1 MDEAP
6 NTIKLRYDGSTRFA
20 GAKLPVELLPDLPA
34 FRELLVAFAKETWKR
49 THVDKSRVP
58 KGFDRSLAFD
68 LTHIEEGS
76 AVPCLR
82 WDRRS
87 AQESIPGFSDEFS
100 DIIFPEV
107 SRIAKLFSD
116 AAKGVFPNALP
127 CECIKHLN
135 KFGAGLRQ
143 NERIEFIG
151 QLDEEGKLIY
161 VDSLRR
167 KQLMTNIR
175 STYEKRIDG
184 TGKLTA
190 VSRKND
196 EHGQITVQTDNY
208 GTLSIFIEPE
218 RVKEFD
224 GHIDEIVQYDIQV
237 TLDSSDIVQGVIE
250 VHDLG
255 LIFEITIEKAL
266 RQINSIST
274 LQEGWAD
281 GLGRKISEMAV
292 TTANDIVRKT
302 PGLASLYRIYPR
314 EDGGILFDFEING
327 WDLSIEVSESGS
339 LEFYGIS
346 IEGDE
351 SLSPVA
357 FPAVTRELLE
367 NLAQIPRATNV

>member
-6 NTIKLRYDGSTRFA
+6 NTIKLRYGGSTRFA

-49 THVDKSRVP
+49 THADKSRVP
-58 KGFDRSLAFD
+58 KGFDRSLSFD

-82 WDRRS
+82 WDRHS
-87 AQESIPGFSDEFS
+87 AQESIPGFSDEFA
-100 DIIFPEV
+100 DIIIPEL
-107 SRIAKLFSD
+107 SRIAKLFGD
-116 AAKGVFPNALP
+116 AAKGIFPNALP
-127 CECIKHLN
+127 GECIRHLN

-143 NERIEFIG
+143 GERIEFIG
-151 QLDEEGKLIY
+151 QLDEEGGLIY

-175 STYEKRIDG
+175 PTYEKRIDG
-184 TGKLTA
+184 TGRLIA
-190 VSRKND
+190 VSRKSD
-196 EHGQITVQTDNY
+196 EQGQITVQTDEY
-208 GTLSIFIEPE
+208 GTLSILIEPE

-237 TLDSSDIVQGVIE
+237 TLDSSDAVHGIID

-255 LIFEITIEKAL
+255 LIFEITIEKAFS
-266 RQINSIST
+266 QISSMSV

-281 GLGRKISEMAV
+281 GIGCQISEMAIA
-292 TTANDIVRKT
+292 TANDIVKKT

-314 EDGGILFDFEING
+314 EDGGILFDLEING
-327 WDLSIEVSESGS
+327 WDLSIEVSKSGS

-351 SLSPVA
+351 SINPVPY
-357 FPAVTRELLE
+357 PAVTEELLHK
-367 NLAQIPRATNV
+367 LAQISRNTNA